1 MYSAC
6 LLIPCSVQ
14 QKLLEACK
22 IQSLLCRRRLRCSQ
36 QPASR
41 RPAGAA
47 SPTTTMMPTLT
58 GSPRQADRVL
68 DHLPRH
74 TWRMRHEKLDDH
86 MQACLPAR
94 HKPGFWA
101 AHCQFPER
109 NRGQEAPRSTGDTG
123 LSAGTAGRACGE
135 AGGVDREA
143 WRIRALL
150 AAAPAGCSHAR
161 PR

>member
-1 MYSAC
+1 MYMYSAC
-6 LLIPCSVQ
+6 LLIPCSAQ

-22 IQSLLCRRRLRCSQ
+22 IQLLCRP
-36 QPASR
+36 PASR
-41 RPAGAA
+41 RPGAA

-74 TWRMRHEKLDDH
+74 TWRMWHEKPDDR

-123 LSAGTAGRACGE
+123 LSAGTAGRTCGE

-143 WRIRALL
+143 WRIRALS

>member
-1 MYSAC
+1 MYMYSAC
-6 LLIPCSVQ
+6 LLIPCSAQ

-22 IQSLLCRRRLRCSQ
+22 IQSLLCRP
-36 QPASR
+36 PASR
-41 RPAGAA
+41 RPAA

-68 DHLPRH
+68 DHLLRH
-74 TWRMRHEKLDDH
+74 TWRMRHEKPDDR

-109 NRGQEAPRSTGDTG
+109 NRGQEASRSTGDTG
-123 LSAGTAGRACGE
+123 LSAGTAGWACGE
-135 AGGVDREA
+135 AGEVDREA

-150 AAAPAGCSHAR
+150 VAAPAGCSHAR